1 MKRREDTRY
10 YHWLRSTG
18 IPGSQRNVQY
28 YLQLI
33 ATIKT
38 DIDTSDAQMNAIHA
52 MSADPYQSQTL
63 QNMSK
68 MRKQMV
74 SKMHDCQT
82 KLEKQKKN
90 VLSLYAQKAEYEQ
103 RLDIPVQGCTRTNAC
118 TYTRGVDFNQN
129 TRYRPRSHTTYSN
142 LGYKRD
148 VHHQKDVSTT
158 KNSVQGTSTSSPS
171 VQYQSEPGDYPE
183 PVLYPP
189 LPIGSNST
197 AEPIPLCQPGSAPA
211 LPLVAQTQI

>member
-1 MKRREDTRY
+1 MYTDPRRRPADQKPTAEEMKRREDTRY

-74 SKMHDCQT
+74 TKMHDCQA

-90 VLSLYAQKAEYEQ
+90 VMSLYAQKAEYEQ
-103 RLDIPVQGCTRTNAC
+103 RLDIPVQGCTQMNNRTH
-118 TYTRGVDFNQN
+118 TRGVDFNQN
-129 TRYRPRSHTTYSN
+129 TRYGRCSTNTRSSI
-142 LGYKRD
+142 L
-148 VHHQKDVSTT
+148 QILF
-158 KNSVQGTSTSSPS
+158 SSAARHS
-171 VQYQSEPGDYPE
+171 IRTCRTNQ
-183 PVLYPP
+183 
-189 LPIGSNST
+189 
-197 AEPIPLCQPGSAPA
+197 
-211 LPLVAQTQI
+211 